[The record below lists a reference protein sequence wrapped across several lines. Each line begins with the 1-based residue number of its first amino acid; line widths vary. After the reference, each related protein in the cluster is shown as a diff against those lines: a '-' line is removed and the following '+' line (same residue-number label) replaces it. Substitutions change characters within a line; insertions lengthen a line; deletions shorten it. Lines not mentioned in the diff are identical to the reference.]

1 MFGCCKKL
9 SLLILENMVPTACLP
24 QSLPIMHGHGGMLM
38 TCKIGPCTCIAVRG
52 DQGLPPALQIICYPV
67 NKWL

>member
-9 SLLILENMVPTACLP
+9 SLLILENMVPTACLSQP
-24 QSLPIMHGHGGMLM
+24 LPNAWSWRDVND
-38 TCKIGPCTCIAVRG
+38 KIGPCIAVRG

-67 NKWL
+67 NK